1 MADEGTD
8 RIDLLPRPY
17 ALTLGDGRYR
27 PPSDGVVAVRSEPPT
42 QLFAARRLARAL
54 ERATGGVWSLVGGR
68 EPAEVALDIDAGGAP
83 AEGYRLE
90 IDPHGVSLVAGDAA
104 GLFYGV
110 STLCQLLAVRRSAL
124 PALRIDDRPG
134 LRTRGVMLDISRDK
148 VPTLATLKG
157 LIDLLASWKVN
168 HVQLY
173 MEHTFAYRA
182 HPEVWAAAS
191 PLTAE
196 EILDLD
202 AFCRERHVELVPN
215 QNSFGH
221 MERWFRHSR
230 YRPMAETEHGLR
242 LPWGEVTRW
251 PITLSPAHP
260 DALTFLDGLY
270 AELLP
275 NFSSRRFNVGC
286 DETFGLG
293 DGRSRELVAAKGGP
307 RTWLDFVM
315 EIRGLAA
322 RHGRSLQIW
331 GDMVRR
337 NPDLI
342 ADMPRDITILD
353 WGYERERSLAA
364 SARPLAEAGQPFY
377 LCPGTSSWSS
387 IAGRTDNAVANIRDA
402 VETAHQYGADG
413 VLLTDWG
420 DGGHWQH
427 LPVSYLG
434 YAWSA
439 ALSWSL
445 AANRD
450 LDLPRALDCFAFC
463 DRAGVMGKLA
473 WDLGNAYQQ
482 VGFRHGNTTPLH
494 MLYTATIGQAR
505 EALPQPREGGE
516 VLASDERVRQG
527 LERAV
532 DWVESAAADLARTDL
547 LPNGEGHALHD
558 PDLVRRE
565 FAHAAAMLRH
575 GARRGL
581 FELGATEPDAGRL
594 RAELD
599 AITAEFVAL
608 WTIRNR
614 PGGLSD
620 SLARLLSARA
630 LFEDD

>member
-1 MADEGTD
+1 VDESTD
-8 RIDLLPRPY
+8 RIDLLPRPH
-17 ALTLGDGRYR
+17 ALVLGGGRYR
-27 PPSDGVVAVRSEPPT
+27 PSRNGMLALRSEPRI
-42 QLFAARRLARAL
+42 QLFAARRLSRAM
-54 ERATGGVWSLVGGR
+54 ERATGGVWSIVGGR
-68 EPAEVALDIDAGGAP
+68 GPAEVTLEIDAGRVP

-104 GLFYGV
+104 GHFYGV
-110 STLCQLLAVRRSAL
+110 STLCQLLAVRGSVL
-124 PALRIDDRPG
+124 PTLRIDDRPG

-148 VPTLATLKG
+148 VPTLDTLKG
-157 LIDLLASWKVN
+157 LVDLLASWKVN

-221 MERWFRHSR
+221 MERWFCHPR
-230 YRPMAETEHGLR
+230 YQPMAETEHGLK

-260 DALTFLDGLY
+260 DSLTFLDGLY

-275 NFSSRRFNVGC
+275 NFSSRQFNVGC

-293 DGRSRELVAAKGGP
+293 DGRSRALVAAKGGP
-307 RTWLDFVM
+307 RTWLDFVV
-315 EIRGLAA
+315 EIRDLAT
-322 RHGRSLQIW
+322 RRGRRLQIW

-342 ADMPRDITILD
+342 ADLPRDITILD

-377 LCPGTSSWSS
+377 VCPGTSSWSS
-387 IAGRTDNAVANIRDA
+387 LAGRTDNAVANMLDA
-402 VETAHQYGADG
+402 AETAYEYGADG

-450 LDLPRALDCFAFC
+450 LDLPRALDRFAFF

-494 MLYTATIGQAR
+494 TLYTVTIGQAR
-505 EALPQPREGGE
+505 AGLPQPREGAE
-516 VLASDERVRQG
+516 VLASDEQVRAG

-532 DWVESAAADLARTDL
+532 EWVERTHADLARADL
-547 LPNGEGHALHD
+547 LPGGEGPALHD
-558 PDLVRRE
+558 PALVRRE
-565 FAHAAAMLRH
+565 FAHAAAMLCH

-581 FELGATEPDAGRL
+581 FELGAAEPGAGRL
-594 RAELD
+594 SSELD

-630 LFEDD
+630 LFNDV

>member
-1 MADEGTD
+1 M
-8 RIDLLPRPY
+8 
-17 ALTLGDGRYR
+17 
-27 PPSDGVVAVRSEPPT
+27 RSEPRT
-42 QLFAARRLARAL
+42 QQFAARRLARAM
-54 ERATGGVWSLVGGR
+54 ERATGGVWSVVSGR
-68 EPAEVALDIDAGGAP
+68 GPAEITLEIDASCAP

-104 GLFYGV
+104 GHFYGV
-110 STLCQLLAVRRSAL
+110 STLCQLVAGWRSAL
-124 PALRIDDRPG
+124 PTLRIDDRPG

-157 LIDLLASWKVN
+157 LVDLLASWKVN
-168 HVQLY
+168 QFQLY
-173 MEHTFAYRA
+173 MEHTFAYQA

-221 MERWFRHSR
+221 MERWLRHPR
-230 YRPMAETEHGLR
+230 YRPMAETEHSLK

-260 DALTFLDGLY
+260 DVLTFLDGLY

-275 NFSSRRFNVGC
+275 NFSSRQLNVGC

-293 DGRSRELVAAKGGP
+293 EGRSRELVAAKGGP
-307 RTWLDFVM
+307 RTWLDFVV

-322 RHGRSLQIW
+322 RRGRRLQIW
-331 GDMVRR
+331 GDILRR

-342 ADMPRDITILD
+342 PDLPRDITILD
-353 WGYERERSLAA
+353 WGYERERSQAE

-377 LCPGTSSWSS
+377 VCPGTSSWSS
-387 IAGRTDNAVANIRDA
+387 LAGRTDNAVGNILDA
-402 VETAHQYGADG
+402 VETAHRYGADG

-420 DGGHWQH
+420 DDGHWQH
-427 LPVSYLG
+427 LPVSFLG

-450 LDLPRALDCFAFC
+450 LDLPRALDCVAFH
-463 DRAGVMGKLA
+463 DRAGVMGQLA

-482 VGFRHGNTTPLH
+482 VGYRHGNTTPLH
-494 MLYTATIGQAR
+494 SLYTMTIGQAR
-505 EALPQPREGGE
+505 AELPQPREGAD
-516 VLASDERVRQG
+516 VLASDERVREG

-532 DWVESAAADLARTDL
+532 EWVERVDADLARADL
-547 LPNGEGHALHD
+547 LPSGERPELHD
-558 PDLVRRE
+558 PALVRRE

-581 FELGATEPDAGRL
+581 FELGATEPSAGRL

-599 AITAEFVAL
+599 TITAEFVAL

-620 SLARLLSARA
+620 SLAGLLSARA
-630 LFEDD
+630 LFDDH